1 MILLILN
8 SLLIL
13 SKSNSLWSYVLIRS
27 CLPFR
32 FSGAYYALCYQATN
46 ASMDD
51 GVSQSKTHANGRNI
65 VGQQNNNNSASYPA
79 SGAEKMPETNNSNHT

>member
-27 CLPFR
+27 CLPFS

-46 ASMDD
+46 ASMDVLASLKHTQMD
-51 GVSQSKTHANGRNI
+51 ATLLANK
-65 VGQQNNNNSASYPA
+65 NNNNSASYPA